1 MPIEQAPAPPSGAPR
16 KGRGRAGRD
25 LPVAIGVGVALAA
38 LVVVPLLVYRP
49 AFVAVTAL
57 AVSIGAWELVSALR
71 VRDLRPPLVPLL
83 AGAVVMVVA
92 AYVAGLGGLA
102 WGLLATVAAAVAWRL
117 RGPRAGAG
125 RDALAAACVAA
136 YVPFLA
142 GFALLLAA
150 PDDGARRV
158 ITFVLLT
165 VASDVG
171 GFATG
176 VLAGR
181 NRLAPSISPGKTW
194 EGLAGS
200 IVASA
205 LAGAA
210 ALTLLLPGTAR
221 QGVLVGLV
229 VAATA
234 TVGDLGQSLI
244 KRRTGIKDMGTL
256 LPGHGGLMDR
266 LDSLLPTA
274 PVVWL
279 LLSAFVPT
287 S

>member
-1 MPIEQAPAPPSGAPR
+1 MAPG
-16 KGRGRAGRD
+16 KGRGPAGRN
-25 LPVAIGVGVALAA
+25 LPVAIGVGIALAA
-38 LVVVPLLVYRP
+38 LAVVPLLLYKP
-49 AFVAVTAL
+49 AFVAVTAA
-57 AVSIGAWELVSALR
+57 AVAIGVWELVFALR
-71 VRDLRPPLVPLL
+71 GRDLRPPLVPLL
-83 AGAVVMVVA
+83 VGAAVMVVA
-92 AYVAGLGGLA
+92 AYAGGLA
-102 WGLLATVAAAVAWRL
+102 GLVAALLGTVALVVAWRAT
-117 RGPRAGAG
+117 GPRAGA
-125 RDALAAACVAA
+125 RSDALAGACVAA

-150 PDDGARRV
+150 PADGARRV
-158 ITFVLLT
+158 VALLLVT

-176 VLAGR
+176 VLVGR
-181 NRLAPSISPGKTW
+181 HRLAPSISPGKTW

-200 IVASA
+200 AAASA

-210 ALTLLLPGTAR
+210 ALTLLLPGAAW
-221 QGVLVGLV
+221 QGVILGLV

-234 TVGDLGQSLI
+234 TLGDLGESVI
-244 KRRTGIKDMGTL
+244 KRRTGVKDMGTL

-279 LLSAFVPT
+279 LLAVFLPAG
-287 S
+287 